1 MPATHELPRI
11 GASEIRARIRK
22 LTEPIMQRAR
32 LLGILKAKGRL
43 VMNASGGRLEWPIR
57 YRRNTPVAQVT
68 YPVAVQFDLP
78 NRITTAWLPWR
89 QYMLTEAITKKEVL
103 AQKDSNMAFP
113 RLVDHITEWMMD
125 DFQFYF
131 QRVLYADG
139 ESGAYDI
146 HGLESFFS
154 YNGLVS
160 GGKVG
165 NPNDTYA
172 TISTSLGALGG
183 TCTGTWPEGQCSV
196 EYCAWSPIIVD
207 RDQTDFKDDSTA
219 ASSWSNN
226 WRKAVRYGRAML
238 VSKQGIDPDVMIT
251 SPNVLYQMKNVL
263 DAKVTLEVTQRS
275 SIVDLG
281 IPTLNFE
288 GVEVVDD
295 AFCPDDTIYM
305 FPSSKVTLYSM
316 QAGLVDMDESVDP
329 YKTRLFVLDF
339 HGQLRCDSPAFFV
352 KILPISS

>member
-1 MPATHELPRI
+1 MPAVHDTPRVS
-11 GASEIRARIRK
+11 ASEIRARIRV

-32 LLGILKAKGRL
+32 FLGVLKSKGRL
-43 VMNASGGRLEWPIR
+43 AMNASGGRLEWPVR

-68 YPVAVQFDLP
+68 YPVAVQFDMP

-89 QYMLTEAITKKEVL
+89 KYILAEAITKEEIL
-103 AQKDSNMAFP
+103 AQKSSETAFP

-139 ESGAYDI
+139 ELGTNDI
-146 HGLESFFS
+146 HGLESMFS
-154 YNGLVS
+154 YSGLVS

-172 TISTSLGALGG
+172 TISTALSALGG
-183 TCTGTWPEGQCSV
+183 TNDGIWPEDTCSV

-207 RDQTDFKDDSTA
+207 RNQAAFADDTNA
-219 ASSWSNN
+219 ADSWSNN
-226 WRKAVRYGRAML
+226 WRKSLRYGRAML
-238 VSKQGIDPDVMIT
+238 VSKQGIDPDVVLT
-251 SPNVLYQMKNVL
+251 SPNVLYQMKNVSDDIVQL
-263 DAKVTLEVTQRS
+263 NVTPKSQ
-275 SIVDLG
+275 IADLG
-281 IPTLNFE
+281 IQTLNFE
-288 GVEVVDD
+288 GLEIVDD

-305 FPSSKVTLYSM
+305 FPTSKVRLYSM
-316 QAGLVDMDESVDP
+316 QPDLVDIDQSTDP

-339 HGQLRCDSPAFFV
+339 HGQLQCESPAYFV
-352 KILPISS
+352 KIVPISA